1 MKQLLILLTFFVLSF
16 SVSAQQTK
24 NTTTK
29 SRKERKRDKVNAQI
43 KAEEE
48 GVIAYNKHFAFGV
61 KLTSDGYGISFEKGY
76 AKSVR
81 RATLFQLEISERK
94 HQKEEKQ
101 SRAYTGGVGG
111 TTQSSPFIYGKI
123 NYFYPVKLGIQKQFL
138 LGNKS
143 NKNGVSI
150 TANVGGGL
158 ALGLL
163 RPYELQ
169 VKKNNEIVYIRYDS
183 QDSLLFKSAG
193 SIYGGPNLG
202 KGWDHL
208 KFAPGLYIK
217 PGLRFDYG
225 RYNDL
230 LAAIEVGVA
239 AEYYTK
245 KIPQMFDNKQKQFF
259 FSAYFTVLFGK
270 RK

>member
-1 MKQLLILLTFFVLSF
+1 MKKLLILITLFAFSF
-16 SVSAQQTK
+16 SAFAQETK
-24 NTTTK
+24 KTKPK
-29 SRKERKRDKVNAQI
+29 SRKEQKRDRINAQI

-48 GVIAYNKHFAFGV
+48 GVVAYKKHFAFGI
-61 KLTSDGYGISFEKGY
+61 KLVTDGYGISFEKGY
-76 AKSVR
+76 SKSVKKT
-81 RATLFQLEISERK
+81 TLFQLEISERK

-101 SRAYTGGVGG
+101 TRTTSGLGGI
-111 TTQSSPFIYGKI
+111 TQSSPFIYGKI
-123 NYFYPVKLGIQKQFL
+123 NYFYPVKLGVQKQFL

-150 TANVGGGL
+150 TGNIGGGL

-163 RPYELQ
+163 RPYELE
-169 VKKNNEIVYIRYDS
+169 VTKNGEKVYIRYDS
-183 QDSLLFKSAG
+183 EDSLLFKSPGA
-193 SIYGGPNLG
+193 IEGGPNLG
-202 KGWDHL
+202 KGWNHL
-208 KFAPGLYIK
+208 KLTPGLYIK

-225 RYNDL
+225 KYNDL
-230 LAAIEVGVA
+230 VAAIEVGLA
-239 AEYYTK
+239 AEFYSK

>member
-1 MKQLLILLTFFVLSF
+1 MKQLLVFLTLVIF
-16 SVSAQQTK
+16 STSAIAQETK
-24 NTTTK
+24 KTKPK
-29 SRKERKRDKVNAQI
+29 SRKEQKRDKINAQI

-48 GVIAYNKHFAFGV
+48 GVIAYRKHFAFGV
-61 KLTSDGYGISFEKGY
+61 KLISDGYGISFEKGY
-76 AKSVR
+76 SKSVKKT
-81 RATLFQLEISERK
+81 TLFQLEISERK
-94 HQKEEKQ
+94 HQKEVKQ
-101 SRAYTGGVGG
+101 TNTLTST
-111 TTQSSPFIYGKI
+111 SSPFIYGKI
-123 NYFYPVKLGIQKQFL
+123 NFFYPVKLGVQKQFL

-150 TANVGGGL
+150 TANIGGGL
-158 ALGLL
+158 SLGLL

-169 VKKNNEIVYIRYDS
+169 VEKNGELVYVRYES
-183 QDSLLFKSAG
+183 ADSLLFKTG
-193 SIYGGPNLG
+193 TIYGGPGLG
-202 KGWDHL
+202 KGWNHL
-208 KFAPGLYIK
+208 KLNPGLYVK

-239 AEYYTK
+239 AEFYSK
-245 KIPQMFDNKQKQFF
+245 KVPQMFDNKQKQFF

>member
-1 MKQLLILLTFFVLSF
+1 MKKVLVLLTLFTFSF
-16 SVSAQQTK
+16 SAFSQETK
-24 NTTTK
+24 KQSKK
-29 SRKERKRDKVNAQI
+29 SRKEVKRDKINAQI

-48 GVIAYNKHFAFGV
+48 GVIAYKKHYAFGI
-61 KLTSDGYGISFEKGY
+61 KLISDGYGISFEKGY
-76 AKSVR
+76 SKSVK
-81 RATLFQLEISERK
+81 RATLFQLEIAERK

-101 SRAYTGGVGG
+101 TTGALGA
-111 TTQSSPFIYGKI
+111 TPFIYGKI
-123 NYFYPVKLGIQKQFL
+123 NFFYPVKLGVQKQFL

-163 RPYELQ
+163 RPYE
-169 VKKNNEIVYIRYDS
+169 VEVDKNGARTFVRYES
-183 QDSLLFKSAG
+183 ADSLLFRSG
-193 SIYGGPNLG
+193 PIYSGPGLG
-202 KGWDHL
+202 KGWNNL
-208 KFAPGLYIK
+208 KFTPGLYVK

-230 LAAIEVGVA
+230 VAAIEVGVA
-239 AEYYTK
+239 AEFYSK
-245 KIPQMFDNKQKQFF
+245 KIPQMIDNKQKQFF
-259 FSAYFTVLFGK
+259 FSAYFTILFGK